1 MEAGIEKR
9 GNRGLWAALAVVLL
23 IRVPFLNQAIQ
34 GDEDTYL
41 KEASHALVDPLHP
54 ARTTYIFR
62 GEPVDLRGHSHPP
75 LNAWILAGLIAV
87 TGGVRE
93 IPFHTAYMMFSL
105 IAAAAMWSLAKRFSP
120 RPLWATLLF
129 LAVPAFVVNGNSL

>member
-1 MEAGIEKR
+1 MEAAIDARRERGI
-9 GNRGLWAALAVVLL
+9 WVVVALVLL

-34 GDEDTYL
+34 GDEDTFL

-87 TGGVRE
+87 VGGVRE
-93 IPFHTAYMMFSL
+93 APFHAAYMLFSL
-105 IAAAAMWSLAKRFSP
+105 IAAVATWSL
-120 RPLWATLLF
+120 
-129 LAVPAFVVNGNSL
+129 